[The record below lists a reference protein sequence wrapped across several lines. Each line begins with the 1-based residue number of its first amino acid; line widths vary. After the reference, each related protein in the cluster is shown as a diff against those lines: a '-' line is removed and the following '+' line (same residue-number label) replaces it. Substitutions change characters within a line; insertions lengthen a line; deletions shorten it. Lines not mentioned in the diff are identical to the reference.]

1 MERIKG
7 KVLLLSV
14 LLTAFQ
20 FIGYAQP
27 DNPDSVMAVLLQRP
41 DDSIK
46 VDGLLQLGKEY
57 LSAEPEKAIPY
68 AEKAKELAFII
79 SYDKG
84 AALAFKYLGIAYY
97 QQSKYLEALDNW
109 RQSLAFFEKMNDLN
123 GIANIQSN
131 IGAIYQNQGNE
142 SKALEFLFNSLRN
155 SEKSGDKFRIA
166 SALINIGSVY
176 QHKSAT
182 YDKALLYYQ
191 RALPMS
197 EALKDNDQIGTIA
210 GNIGEIYLERGNA
223 DSALYYFKKAQDA
236 FMFTVDISSVLI
248 NIGRV
253 YELKKDYATAKA
265 FHQQAYDSAVTMDSK
280 LYETRALKNIAG
292 IYALTGNSRLA
303 IQNYLRA
310 EDLANAMN
318 SSFELKDIYK
328 GLALNYAKEN
338 QYLKAYR
345 YQNLLLD
352 LKDTIYNKELDIKL
366 SNYEFNFE
374 IEKKQSQIDLLEKDK
389 VLQELDIKRQKF
401 AKYAFLAGFGL
412 ILIITFILYRN
423 YRQKVRVNL
432 ILDSQKAQIENL
444 LLNILPAEV
453 AQELKEEG
461 HATPQFY
468 ESVSVLFTDFK
479 GFTLIADSLSPQE
492 VVAELNDFFVA
503 FDEIIENYGLEKIK
517 TIGDSYMCAGGIPV
531 RNDIH
536 PVQIIKAA
544 LDIQRHMEWKNQSRV
559 EAGLPAWELRIGVHV
574 GPVVAGVVGKNKYA
588 YDIWGSTVNIASRM
602 ESNGVPG
609 KINISAGTYELV
621 KDTYDCV
628 YRGKISAKNIGDIDM
643 YFVNGPL
650 AETRQAE
657 VSQSA

>member
-1 MERIKG
+1 MERPFL
-7 KVLLLSV
+7 KVLMLFLV
-14 LLTAFQ
+14 LVVSISFS
-20 FIGYAQP
+20 FAQP
-27 DNPDSVMAVLLQRP
+27 ENPDSLMNDLQQRPEDSSKVNALLQI
-41 DDSIK
+41 S
-46 VDGLLQLGKEY
+46 KEY
-57 LSAEPEKAIPY
+57 LSSEPEKSIPY
-68 AEKAKELAFII
+68 AEKAKELSFILNF
-79 SYDKG
+79 DKG

-97 QQSKYLEALDNW
+97 QQSKYIEALDNW

-155 SEKSGDKFRIA
+155 SEKLGDKFRIA

-197 EALKDNDQIGTIA
+197 EFLKDNDQIGTIA
-210 GNIGEIYLERGNA
+210 GNIGEIYLERGNG
-223 DSALYYFKKAQDA
+223 DSALFYFKKAQEA

-253 YELKKDYATAKA
+253 YELKKDYPTARS
-265 FHQQAYDSAVTMDSK
+265 FHQQAYDSAITMDSK
-280 LYETRALKNIAG
+280 LYEARALKYIAG
-292 IYALTGNSRLA
+292 IDAVTGNSKMAIKNYLLAEQLA
-303 IQNYLRA
+303 IS
-310 EDLANAMN
+310 MN

-328 GLALNYAKEN
+328 GLAINYAKED
-338 QYLKAYR
+338 QYLKAYK

-352 LKDTIYNKELDIKL
+352 IKDTIYNKELDIKL

-389 VLQELDIKRQKF
+389 VLQELDLKRQKF
-401 AKYAFLAGFGL
+401 AKYAFLAGLGL
-412 ILIITFILYRN
+412 ILIITIILYRN
-423 YRQKVRVNL
+423 YRQKVKVNQ
-432 ILDSQKAQIENL
+432 ILDSQKAQIETL

-453 AQELKEEG
+453 AQELQEEG
-461 HATPQFY
+461 HATPQYY

-503 FDEIIENYGLEKIK
+503 FDEIMEKYGLEKIK

-531 RNDIH
+531 RNEDH
-536 PVQIIKAA
+536 PIQIIKAA
-544 LDIQRHMEWKNQSRV
+544 LDIQQHMEMKNQLRV

-609 KINISAGTYELV
+609 KINISAGAYELV
-621 KDTYDCV
+621 KSTYDCI

-650 AETRQAE
+650 VNRDSVPLE
-657 VSQSA
+657 S